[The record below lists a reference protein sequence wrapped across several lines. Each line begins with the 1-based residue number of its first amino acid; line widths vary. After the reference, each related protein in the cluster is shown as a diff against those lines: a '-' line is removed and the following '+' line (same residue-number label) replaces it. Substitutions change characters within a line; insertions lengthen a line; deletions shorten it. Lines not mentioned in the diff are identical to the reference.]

1 MTNPG
6 GSEAAGAD
14 DVGAEGVGADAT
26 RADALRADAM
36 RILAAGLAGVNPTR
50 RVAEALTDDP
60 VLAEWGHEI
69 AGGAGW
75 MARDSAPGTG
85 SRTYL
90 LAVGKAALA
99 MTRGALQVLGDAIDE
114 GLVLAPGDAPPDP
127 PAWLPGR
134 IRLHKGAHPLPDE
147 ETVQGARQA
156 AQMVY
161 NAQSGD
167 RLLVLLSGGGSSL
180 LTLPAPG
187 LTVDD
192 VRRTAAQLMNA
203 GWSIE
208 ELNTVRPALER
219 LKDGGLAALARPA
232 RVLGLIL
239 SDVVGDDPAV
249 VASGP
254 LSPVSRGSR
263 AAETLLRR
271 RGCWDGLP
279 EAVKAHLLSRRTGV
293 EAGSLPG
300 EVPEAT
306 GWEPVLRGVGT
317 GEDAVTAAATR
328 ARSLGYR
335 TQILD
340 RALEG
345 EARRVGRG
353 LARVGLAVRDGLAP
367 PEPPACLLASG
378 ETTVTVTGTGKGG
391 PNQEVALGGAA
402 LLRGRDGVVVASLG
416 TDGIDGPTDAA
427 GGLVDGATVAR
438 AHAAGR
444 QVQDALDR
452 NDAYGFLEATGD
464 LIHTGP
470 TGTNVADL
478 MLVLIGEG

>member
-6 GSEAAGAD
+6 S
-14 DVGAEGVGADAT
+14 
-26 RADALRADAM
+26 ADALRADAM
-36 RILAAGLAGVNPTR
+36 RILAAGLAGVDPTR

-60 VLAEWGHEI
+60 VVAEWSHEI
-69 AGGAGW
+69 AGGGGW
-75 MARDSAPGTG
+75 SARDPAPGTG
-85 SRTYL
+85 SRTRV

-114 GLVLAPGDAPPDP
+114 GLVLAPSGGAVEA

-134 IRLHKGAHPLPDE
+134 IRLHRGAHPLPDE
-147 ETVQGARQA
+147 ETVLGAREA
-156 AQMVY
+156 AELV
-161 NAQSGD
+161 SGAGVRD
-167 RLLVLLSGGGSSL
+167 RLLVLVSGGGSSL

-187 LTVDD
+187 LSVED

-208 ELNTVRPALER
+208 ELNTVRPALEL
-219 LKDGGLAALARPA
+219 LKGGGLAAMARPA

-239 SDVVGDDPAV
+239 SDVAGDDPAV

-254 LSPVSRGSR
+254 LSTVPGGSR
-263 AAETLLRR
+263 EAEMLLRR
-271 RGCWDGLP
+271 RGQWEGLP
-279 EAVKAHLLSRRTGV
+279 PAVQAHLLSLRTGP
-293 EAGSLPG
+293 APSAPADGPS
-300 EVPEAT
+300 AT
-306 GWEPVLRGVGT
+306 PGWEPVLRIVGN
-317 GEDAVTAAATR
+317 GEAALSAAAAR

-335 TQILD
+335 TQILT
-340 RALEG
+340 RTLQG

-367 PEPPACLLASG
+367 PEPPACLLAAG
-378 ETTVTVTGTGKGG
+378 ETTVEVTGSGTGG
-391 PNQEVALGGAA
+391 PNQEVAVAGAS
-402 LLRGRDGVVVASLG
+402 LLDGRDGIVLASLG

-427 GGLVDGATVAR
+427 GGMVDGATVSRAR
-438 AHAAGR
+438 DAGWR
-444 QVQDALDR
+444 VQEALEG
-452 NDAYGFLEATGD
+452 NDAYGLLEATGD

-478 MLVLIGEG
+478 MLVLIREG